1 MCIRRRGGDP
11 RRVSA
16 DEEVERAANEAAF
29 REANERIRSAQQD
42 LHPPVERVPF
52 LCECDDPS
60 CREPIRLTAEEYERV
75 RTDGT
80 CFVVVTGHS
89 TTGEVVAESGGHSI
103 VRKTGEG
110 GVLAADTDPREASP

>member
-1 MCIRRRGGDP
+1 VR
-11 RRVSA
+11 A
-16 DEEVERAANEAAF
+16 DDEVERAANEAAF
-29 REANERIRSAQQD
+29 REANENIRNVQQE

-89 TTGEVVAESGGHSI
+89 TSGEVISEVAGHSI
-103 VRKTGEG
+103 VRKTGAG
-110 GVLAADTDPREASP
+110 GVVAAETDPREETAWTTSEHGESG

>member
-1 MCIRRRGGDP
+1 
-11 RRVSA
+11 VSA
-16 DEEVERAANEAAF
+16 DDEVERAANEAAF
-29 REANERIRSAQQD
+29 REANENIRNVQQE

-89 TTGEVVAESGGHSI
+89 TSGEVISEVAGHSI
-103 VRKTGEG
+103 VRKTGAG
-110 GVLAADTDPREASP
+110 GVVAAETDPREERAWATNEPGEWG